1 MTSYSDSD
9 GRSCI
14 LSLMAYGFVAD
25 SVTRVRE
32 RIGAAARRSGR
43 DPGSVEI
50 LAVTKNHPI
59 EAAEAAWAAGIR
71 AFGESRV
78 QEARAKYTTFFTA
91 HSDARFDLIGSLQSN
106 KVKKA
111 VELFDRI
118 QSVDS
123 LDLLL
128 DIEARAR
135 TADRRVE
142 VLLELHTG
150 EESKAGFR
158 SIDDLCRALD
168 AYLRIDN
175 PYVVPRGL
183 MTMAPNTDD
192 PRPVRAS
199 FRSLFSAR
207 DTVRSRFDL
216 PSFDQ
221 LSMGMSGDF
230 EIAVEEGSTSVR
242 LGTILFT
249 EACA

>member
-1 MTSYSDSD
+1 
-9 GRSCI
+9 
-14 LSLMAYGFVAD
+14 MAYGFVGESLAH
-25 SVTRVRE
+25 VRE
-32 RIGAAARRSGR
+32 RIEKAAKRSGR
-43 DPGSVEI
+43 DPSEVEI

-59 EAAEAAWAAGIR
+59 EAAEAALSAGIR
-71 AFGESRV
+71 AFAESRV
-78 QEARAKYTTFFTA
+78 QEARAKYPEFLA
-91 HSDARFDLIGSLQSN
+91 VHPGLRFDLIGSLQSN

-135 TADRRVE
+135 TADRRIE

-168 AYLRIDN
+168 AYLRIDT
-175 PYVVPRGL
+175 PYAVPRGL

-192 PRPVRAS
+192 SSPVRAS
-199 FRSLFSAR
+199 FRSLYAAR
-207 DTVRSRFDL
+207 DLVRSRFDL
-216 PSFDQ
+216 PLFDQ

-249 EACA
+249 EAHT